1 MSSSGLFPSRPLWPL
16 TPLALACLIVSGETL
31 GADGRPSELPSQ
43 VITANP
49 LGNESPATPSSV
61 LEGDELTLR
70 QKGSLGET
78 LNGLPGVSSTYF
90 GPGASRPVIRGMDG
104 DRIRLLRNGVG
115 ALDASSLSYDHA
127 VPEDPNSVERLEVVR
142 GPAALLYGGNAIGGV
157 VNSFDNRIPSE
168 PVDGIHGSGELR
180 YGGADTTR
188 SRSGALEAGD
198 GNVALH
204 VDAASREFNDVRI
217 PGYAHSSRQRQIDGD
232 TGKHRVQNSDGR
244 QDGGAVGGS
253 YHWEHGYAGLS
264 YSGYDSNY
272 GSPAEDDVRLKMQQ
286 DRYAFAS
293 EIRDLEGPFTS
304 LKLDAA
310 YTKYEHKEIEDGET
324 GTTFKNEGYEG
335 RIEARHRPLGPLNG
349 VVGAQF
355 ANSRFSAL
363 GEEAFVPHTET
374 DSAALFAL
382 EEWKLSDRLDLS
394 FGARLEHTRVDPDA
408 KGNERFA
415 ENDGS
420 QSFTTGSLSTGAVY
434 KLTPIWSLAA
444 TLSYTERAP
453 TFYELYANGPHAA
466 TGTYEVGD
474 ADADKEKAVSTDL
487 ALRFDNGVHK
497 GSVGVFYSRFSNYI
511 SLLASGRHRNEEGE
525 VVAAGDD
532 EALPEYLYSGV
543 RADFY
548 GVEAQDRIH
557 LLESPYGNFDLE
569 LSGDYTRAKN
579 KDTGEP
585 LPRIAPLRLNTA
597 LIWELQ
603 QWQARVDVEHAA
615 SQHRVPEEELSTD
628 GYTTLGASLGYNF
641 DLGESRWLAFVK
653 GTNLTNQ
660 TVRYASSILRDRVPA
675 AGRGIEAGVKVAF

>member
-1 MSSSGLFPSRPLWPL
+1 MPARADDLPYRFGLGKADITGEAAEVGMMGYSSLEQKTAGIHMRQWARAFVIEEAASGRRLVYVNTDLGMIFQAVHLKV
-16 TPLALACLIVSGETL
+16 LARLKAKYPGVYDENNVMLAATHTHSGPGGFSHYAMYNL
-31 GADGRPSELPSQ
+31 
-43 VITANP
+43 
-49 LGNESPATPSSV
+49 SV
-61 LEGDELTLR
+61 LGFQEKT
-70 QKGSLGET
+70 
-78 LNGLPGVSSTYF
+78 F
-90 GPGASRPVIRGMDG
+90 
-104 DRIRLLRNGVG
+104 
-115 ALDASSLSYDHA
+115 
-127 VPEDPNSVERLEVVR
+127 
-142 GPAALLYGGNAIGGV
+142 NAI
-157 VNSFDNRIPSE
+157 
-168 PVDGIHGSGELR
+168 VDGIVRSIERAQARLQPGRLFYGSGELR
-180 YGGADTTR
+180 NASRNR
-188 SRSGALEAGD
+188 SLLSHLKNPDIAGYED
-198 GNVALH
+198 GIDPQMSVLSF
-204 VDAASREFNDVRI
+204 VDANGELAGAISWFPVHSTSMTNANHLISPDNK
-217 PGYAHSSRQRQIDGD
+217 GYA
-232 TGKHRVQNSDGR
+232 
-244 QDGGAVGGS
+244 S

-310 YTKYEHKEIEDGET
+310 YTKYEHKEIEDSET

-511 SLLASGRHRNEEGE
+511 GLLASGRHRNEEGE

>member
-198 GNVALH
+198 GNFALH

-394 FGARLEHTRVDPDA
+394 FGARL
-408 KGNERFA
+408 
-415 ENDGS
+415 
-420 QSFTTGSLSTGAVY
+420 STPAW
-434 KLTPIWSLAA
+434 TPTPRA
-444 TLSYTERAP
+444 TS
-453 TFYELYANGPHAA
+453 
-466 TGTYEVGD
+466 
-474 ADADKEKAVSTDL
+474 
-487 ALRFDNGVHK
+487 
-497 GSVGVFYSRFSNYI
+497 
-511 SLLASGRHRNEEGE
+511 AS
-525 VVAAGDD
+525 
-532 EALPEYLYSGV
+532 
-543 RADFY
+543 
-548 GVEAQDRIH
+548 
-557 LLESPYGNFDLE
+557 
-569 LSGDYTRAKN
+569 
-579 KDTGEP
+579 
-585 LPRIAPLRLNTA
+585 PRT
-597 LIWELQ
+597 
-603 QWQARVDVEHAA
+603 
-615 SQHRVPEEELSTD
+615 
-628 GYTTLGASLGYNF
+628 
-641 DLGESRWLAFVK
+641 
-653 GTNLTNQ
+653 
-660 TVRYASSILRDRVPA
+660 TVRRASPPA
-675 AGRGIEAGVKVAF
+675 ACPPARCTS